1 MVEISLIL
9 LFILFLSMLFL
20 LLSLFLYLMVKKHL
34 NNQFQQKVD
43 EYKDA
48 YRIKVFRYLQ
58 TGDPDELGNVKE
70 DEELLKALV
79 ELLSDYSQLLTG
91 PEIQMRISYFANQHL
106 MNYLEKQLVQRRWSL
121 RMNALYMIED
131 FYLVNLSEILHRT
144 YNQKKTT
151 VSEKAQILKTL
162 AKFDDK
168 RVGEYIKYVD
178 QNISDF
184 TLLSIFLILEEEKLD
199 KLVEEFQQL
208 STRLQCLLIET
219 IEKRQLIKHH
229 QFLLMLIEN
238 EDEEVKIRALKAIA
252 NTGIPIEPEL
262 IKDFLQSSSWTT
274 RMMATKV
281 VGMQRLETCKPQLIT
296 LLSDREYSVRA
307 EAAKAIL
314 RFKDGLAILTNVTK
328 ESTDLF
334 AKDMAIEW
342 LEKASGG
349 YSY

>member
-144 YNQKKTT
+144 YNQKITT

-229 QFLLMLIEN
+229 QFLLILIEN

-328 ESTDLF
+328 ESTDIF